1 MIAPFVESGVISEA
15 TNLWLAVP
23 IGFFFGLGL
32 YHAGFTD
39 PRKIAHA
46 FYLKDVSVPVVM
58 FSAIVTGMLGLW
70 FLILIGFLDP
80 EKMYFLPT
88 YLLPMAI
95 GGLLFGVG
103 MVIGGFCP
111 GTAVGA
117 IATGRLDAVV
127 FVLGFLVGSMVFGD
141 LFPVWGEFYNS
152 DYRGV
157 FRLDQLFGIEL
168 GPMILIMVALSI
180 AGGLLLRAGQRY
192 FWGPSIEPEQQLK
205 CLKPLVLVA
214 LVVGGIGLA
223 LFPSAAYLPEAEAS
237 GDSAQEA
244 SSAAQAPAAA
254 GWLPPV
260 SPLTLPAAPPAGLII
275 DEGC

>member
-1 MIAPFVESGVISEA
+1 MDIVAPFAATGVISE
-15 TNLWLAVP
+15 TVNLWLAVP

-39 PRKIAHA
+39 CRKIAQA
-46 FYLKDVSVPVVM
+46 FYLKDVGVPVVM

-80 EKMYFLPT
+80 QEMYFLPT

-111 GTAVGA
+111 GTAAGA
-117 IATGRLDAVV
+117 IATGRVDALV
-127 FVLGFLVGSMVFGD
+127 FVLGFLIGSMVFGD

-152 DYRGV
+152 DYRGE
-157 FRLDQLFGIEL
+157 FRLDQLFGIGL
-168 GPMILIMVALSI
+168 GPTILIVTAVAITAS
-180 AGGLLLRAGQRY
+180 LLMRAGQHY
-192 FWGPSIEPEQQLK
+192 FWGDAIEPEQKLR
-205 CLKPLVLVA
+205 CAKPLVV
-214 LVVGGIGLA
+214 LVVVVSGTGMAFFPTTSYLSEGETPPVPIQSGPDTLPSSGA
-223 LFPSAAYLPEAEAS
+223 WLPPMGPLVPSAA
-237 GDSAQEA
+237 
-244 SSAAQAPAAA
+244 
-254 GWLPPV
+254 PP
-260 SPLTLPAAPPAGLII
+260 GLII

>member
-1 MIAPFVESGVISEA
+1 MDMIAPFVETGVISE
-15 TNLWLAVP
+15 TVNLWLAVP

-39 PRKIAHA
+39 CRKIAQA
-46 FYLKDVSVPVVM
+46 FYLKDVGVPVVM
-58 FSAIVTGMLGLW
+58 FSAIITGMLGLW

-80 EKMYFLPT
+80 QKMYFLPT

-95 GGLLFGVG
+95 GGLLFGIG

-117 IATGRLDAVV
+117 IATGRVDAVV
-127 FVLGFLVGSMVFGD
+127 FVLGFLIGSMVFGD

-157 FRLDQLFGIEL
+157 FRLDQLFGVEL

-180 AGGLLLRAGQRY
+180 AGSLLMRAGQHY
-192 FWGPSIEPEQQLK
+192 FWGDSIEPEQKLK
-205 CLKPLVLVA
+205 CAKPLAIFV
-214 LVVGGIGLA
+214 LVVGGAGLA
-223 LFPSAAYLPEAEAS
+223 FFPTASYLPEDESPPALNPNEP
-237 GDSAQEA
+237 DTT
-244 SSAAQAPAAA
+244 SSPAA
-254 GWLPPV
+254 WLPPMG
-260 SPLTLPAAPPAGLII
+260 PLVPSTAPPGLIT